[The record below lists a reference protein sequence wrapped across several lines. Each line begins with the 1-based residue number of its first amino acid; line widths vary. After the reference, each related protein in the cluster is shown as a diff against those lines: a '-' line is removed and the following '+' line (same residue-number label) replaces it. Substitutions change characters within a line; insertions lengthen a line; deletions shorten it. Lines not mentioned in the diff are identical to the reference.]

1 MDDSLG
7 EAFDKMAR
15 LLGLPVGGGGG
26 PQMKALARDGDP
38 HLVPLSIP
46 MQQRKDCDFLY
57 TGLKTSVRIVAKK
70 LCVQRGVE
78 SPE

>member
-7 EAFDKMAR
+7 EAFDKMAH

-26 PQMKALARDGDP
+26 PPMEALVRDGDP

-46 MQQRKDCDFLY
+46 MQQRKDCNFLY
-57 TGLKTSVRIVAKK
+57 ARLKTSVCIVAKK
-70 LCVQRGVE
+70 LCVERGVQR
-78 SPE
+78 